1 MICTDFC
8 PILWPVGIKNIVADE
23 YSNLLF
29 TCFSIA
35 SWCIV
40 LTESNS
46 IGLNIHL
53 LQYFWY
59 QLVIRSD
66 KSRCIWITWLF
77 YYVVTSQK
85 SICYCSLLL
94 CISYFRILIKNWCLP
109 AHSSNLYISSGAIFL
124 RPSGSGLFFICNWLI
139 LDANS
144 TSFIHYNYYIWNE
157 NEKTSLNFFNG
168 VHTS

>member
-1 MICTDFC
+1 MNSKLWHFWVEEEIWIVYEQASGPVVLLVTSPRNNTMICTDFC

-46 IGLNIHL
+46 IGYNIHL

-59 QLVIRSD
+59 RLLIRSD

-85 SICYCSLLL
+85 SICYCSLFPMFSWKNITCFGVFIL
-94 CISYFRILIKNWCLP
+94 CQEKKYFV
-109 AHSSNLYISSGAIFL
+109 
-124 RPSGSGLFFICNWLI
+124 
-139 LDANS
+139 
-144 TSFIHYNYYIWNE
+144 SFIFMY
-157 NEKTSLNFFNG
+157 
-168 VHTS
+168 